1 VVTIL
6 QLIIVLQ
13 TFDLL
18 FTLTQ
23 GGPGTATTVVIYYI
37 FKTAFEELN
46 LGYSAAIAVF
56 LTAIIALCTGFLIVA
71 RVRGRRS
78 RGPGEDALSIQLGV
92 QQSGAQPDVTRII
105 TGPFPP
111 VARRQLHLPRWI
123 GTAAVVLGGAFL
135 VVWSIGPI
143 AWMFIA
149 SLQPEGAVTS
159 VPLQLTLGLRW
170 TNYTNLFFNPGQFTT
185 LPWLSSTWVSLQV
198 AVLATAITIV
208 ASALIAYP
216 LARLDV
222 PGKGLFM
229 GGLIATQM
237 VPAIVLAIPVL
248 LIFRTLGLVDTIAGL
263 VIVNVAFS
271 IPVIAWLLRNAF
283 EEVPRSIESAAR
295 IDGCSRL
302 GTLFRV
308 TMHAARPG
316 IAAAAILMLI
326 GTWNEFL
333 FAVVLGNHDAVTV
346 TRLIG
351 LVNTTTGPMGRPP
364 YTQVAA
370 AGVVA
375 IAPCVALVVF
385 FYRQIVR
392 GLTAGYVKG

>member
-1 VVTIL
+1 L
-6 QLIIVLQ
+6 
-13 TFDLL
+13 
-18 FTLTQ
+18 
-23 GGPGTATTVVIYYI
+23 
-37 FKTAFEELN
+37 
-46 LGYSAAIAVF
+46 
-56 LTAIIALCTGFLIVA
+56 
-71 RVRGRRS
+71 R
-78 RGPGEDALSIQLGV
+78 
-92 QQSGAQPDVTRII
+92 
-105 TGPFPP
+105 
-111 VARRQLHLPRWI
+111 LPRWL
-123 GTAAVVLGGAFL
+123 GSAATVFGGLLL

-143 AWMFIA
+143 AWMMIA

-159 VPLQLTLGLRW
+159 VPLHLTVDLRW

-185 LPWLSSTWVSLQV
+185 LPWLSSTWVSIQV
-198 AVLATAITIV
+198 AVLATVLTIIV
-208 ASALIAYP
+208 SALIAYP
-216 LARLDV
+216 LARLEV

-229 GGLIATQM
+229 GSLIATQM

-248 LIFRTLGLVDTIAGL
+248 LIFRTLGLVDSIAGL

-308 TMHAARPG
+308 TMPAARPG
-316 IAAAAILMLI
+316 IAAASILMLI

-364 YTQVAA
+364 YTLVAA

-375 IAPCVALVVF
+375 IAPCVALVVL

-392 GLTAGYVKG
+392 GLTESYVKG